1 MLYNL
6 NTISRKLFEV
16 VKFVA
21 TTHPSGQK
29 RCRRGDACRI
39 TSCFVKKYDKIF
51 EVEIV
56 LLRTQ
61 VVKRDVGRG
70 TPIEYLLILEYE

>member
-6 NTISRKLFEV
+6 NTISRKLFEAV
-16 VKFVA
+16 
-21 TTHPSGQK
+21 TTHPMGQK

-70 TPIEYLLILEYE
+70 TPTEYLLILEYE

>member
-39 TSCFVKKYDKIF
+39 TSYFIKIF

-61 VVKRDVGRG
+61 VVKRNVGRG
-70 TPIEYLLILEYE
+70 TPTEYLLILEYE